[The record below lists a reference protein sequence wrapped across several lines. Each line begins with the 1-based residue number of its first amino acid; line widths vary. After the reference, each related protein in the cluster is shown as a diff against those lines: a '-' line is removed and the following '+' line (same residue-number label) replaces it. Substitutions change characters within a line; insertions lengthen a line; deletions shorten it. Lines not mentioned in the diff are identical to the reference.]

1 MSQKD
6 IEAAI
11 AATRFGLGARP
22 GEIAEAAR
30 DPRGYLKGQIRRDGA
45 DLFKTDGET
54 ANQRLAEFQ
63 AYRRERAMARSAPAS
78 DGKPEE
84 DSAVRAARQF
94 IRQNAAG
101 DILGRVQLAAV
112 TDAGFRERW
121 ALFWANHFTVS
132 ASKVQT
138 ATLVGPYENEAI
150 RPHVFGRFA
159 DLLGAAETHPAM
171 LLYLDQVQSVGPNSQ
186 AAQFQ
191 RRGAARRQ
199 APRNEARPRRD
210 PGLNENLARE
220 ILELH
225 TVGVDGGYAQ
235 ADVTEFAR
243 ALTGLSIAGPRDAGV
258 EGVVFR
264 GQAHEPGE
272 RTVMGVR
279 YAAGGKEQAGSV
291 LADLAARPQTAR
303 FVCAK
308 LARHFVADDP
318 PPALV
323 TRLEKAWIS
332 THGDLAR
339 VAETLV
345 DAPEAWAA
353 QPAKFKTPYEFVV
366 SSYRAL
372 GQEPRDLGQVNAAL
386 NGLGQ
391 RPFGAPSPKG
401 WPDEAGPWAA
411 SDALVKRMQFAQA
424 LGAVAGPQVQDPVAL
439 ADQTLG
445 VRLSPASAKAIS
457 RAESR
462 AEAVAL
468 LLMTPEFQ
476 RR

>member
-1 MSQKD
+1 
-6 IEAAI
+6 
-11 AATRFGLGARP
+11 
-22 GEIAEAAR
+22 
-30 DPRGYLKGQIRRDGA
+30 
-45 DLFKTDGET
+45 
-54 ANQRLAEFQ
+54 
-63 AYRRERAMARSAPAS
+63 
-78 DGKPEE
+78 
-84 DSAVRAARQF
+84 
-94 IRQNAAG
+94 
-101 DILGRVQLAAV
+101 
-112 TDAGFRERW
+112 
-121 ALFWANHFTVS
+121 
-132 ASKVQT
+132 
-138 ATLVGPYENEAI
+138 
-150 RPHVFGRFA
+150 
-159 DLLGAAETHPAM
+159 M
-171 LLYLDQVQSVGPNSQ
+171 LLYLDQAQSVGPNSR
-186 AAQFQ
+186 AAQ
-191 RRGAARRQ
+191 RRGAAGRI
-199 APRNEARPRRD
+199 

-264 GQAHEPGE
+264 AFAHEPGN
-272 RTVMGVR
+272 RAVMGVR
-279 YAAGGKEQAGSV
+279 YAEGGREQAAAV
-291 LADLAARPQTAR
+291 LADLAAKPQTAR
-303 FVCAK
+303 FICTK

-318 PPALV
+318 PPALAS
-323 TRLEKAWIS
+323 RLEKTWLS
-332 THGDLAR
+332 TGGDLAR

-345 DAPEAWAA
+345 DAPEAWAPQA
-353 QPAKFKTPYEFVV
+353 AKFKTPYEFVI

-372 GQEPRDLGQVNAAL
+372 GQEPRGLGQVNAAL

-411 SDALVKRMQFAQA
+411 SDALVKRMQFAQQ
-424 LGAVAGPQVQDPVAL
+424 LGSVLGPQVQDPVAL

-445 VRLSPASAKAIS
+445 ARLSPASAKAIA

-462 AEAVAL
+462 AEAIAL